1 MLVYI
6 CLLLVDMV
14 ICKELKSLLVGLV
27 TGLLAWLLPK
37 GYVSSLPC
45 LGFFFQHELILNN
58 FLSVRSLMGSN

>member
-45 LGFFFQHELILNN
+45 LGFFF
-58 FLSVRSLMGSN
+58 SA